1 MNESKQRRSDGQA
14 VLEYILLLA
23 IVVSLFGFVLNLLSG
38 TNMMTNLKKPLEQTF
53 TYTYRYGHPDA
64 RGQENGGPKYI
75 PQYHDLDQNFRIF
88 VNPPIKE

>member
-53 TYTYRYGHPDA
+53 IVMGIQMPGVKKMADRNTFLNIMISTKTS
-64 RGQENGGPKYI
+64 E
-75 PQYHDLDQNFRIF
+75 FS
-88 VNPPIKE
+88 